1 MTITAAGFPGQV
13 NDREWARILSLI
25 GNDGTSG
32 FNVSASSGDR
42 SVSVSS
48 GMSNV
53 GGVLVESDAVEILQ
67 LPSNS
72 SQYPRIDRVI
82 LRAVWSTASVQLT
95 YRQGTPSTSPVPP
108 ALTRNPATQYEV
120 ALAEVRVEPGQGSL
134 TSGNITRTNTPPA
147 TGFYYINSRAQSPDP
162 ADGALVYYAP
172 QRELMVGTPSG
183 YVTLAGGST
192 GMSWL
197 PSPSAVSGWVH
208 TSTYQNRAGNVWVHI
223 DVERTGGNTSPNNVR
238 LGILPE
244 GSRPSRQIY
253 AMVMNQHR
261 QVPFTVEIRTSG
273 LVSCINMQANQG
285 QRIRGNF
292 GFIAGG

>member
-147 TGFYYINSRAQSPDP
+147 TGFYWLSSIGQAPHPS
-162 ADGALVYYAP
+162 DGALIWHNPSGTLY
-172 QRELMVGTPSG
+172 VGTPSG
-183 YVTLAGGST
+183 Y
-192 GMSWL
+192 
-197 PSPSAVSGWVH
+197 H
-208 TSTYQNRAGNVWVHI
+208 
-223 DVERTGGNTSPNNVR
+223 
-238 LGILPE
+238 
-244 GSRPSRQIY
+244 
-253 AMVMNQHR
+253 
-261 QVPFTVEIRTSG
+261 
-273 LVSCINMQANQG
+273 
-285 QRIRGNF
+285 
-292 GFIAGG
+292 